1 MVNTAPSPQ
10 TVRCPRCGTPAV
22 PLARFCFQCGRS
34 LWSGP
39 TAPDEAAERRV
50 VTVLFADLSD
60 FTAWAEDLD
69 PERVGEVTDRVLA
82 ALAREIDD
90 VGGRVDN
97 LTGDGIMAV
106 FGAPTTHEDDP
117 ERAVR
122 AAAAMQGA
130 VRRLVADEVGGADDG
145 GGDRAAGADGDHP
158 RRLGLRVGI
167 NSGEVFAGVQAA
179 MSYTV
184 IGDTVNTAARLSAA
198 AAVGAVYAGRDTA
211 VASSPVATWRRLAP
225 LRLKGKREPVDAFE
239 LVSLRP
245 SNVARRGPGDKTPF
259 TGRERELG
267 AMTAYVRTVAG
278 RRSPATLVVTGE
290 AGIGKTRIATEL
302 GRFAMTVPG
311 ARVLWGRAARYGDSA
326 DLSPI
331 ADIARGV
338 CGVEEGDDPARAAG
352 RIRQTVA
359 RLAGPDGARIPP
371 AVADR
376 LLTLLGLPGDA
387 ITRPDPPADPATRES
402 FAEHTGDHS
411 GDHAVE
417 ATVDAVAALVSALA
431 AADPVLVIL
440 DDLEWAPAATWAAV
454 RTFARALTGSVLLV
468 LLDRERPD
476 LSGLPGPRLIELA
489 PLDEDVSGKLL
500 RETLG
505 GARLAADTR
514 AALLGRVRGNP
525 FFLTELVRLLV
536 DRGMLHRGA
545 GPDGDW
551 VLDDTLGEDAL
562 PAGVQA
568 VLAAR
573 IDSLGPAAKATLRAA
588 AVLGIRFPLEALIVV
603 EGAPNDHGL
612 TATGSGAQTAL
623 TGRPDGGAASP
634 GGSGPVLAGGPAASE
649 ITAILAGLAERQLVR
664 PPARGEPLWSF
675 VHPMARDVAYAGL
688 PKAERARRHASAA
701 RWAVRAMG
709 GPPGEVD
716 TFVGAQAER
725 AAELAGSM
733 ALPADDPAWSAR
745 AVGFAALI
753 RRGRAA
759 VSRGDHRAADQLLA
773 RARQLG
779 VDAVSEQEDHDA
791 RILHAEALG
800 NLRRLPVAEATL
812 LPALA
817 ATDPRARAAAYGV
830 LGDIRHKQG
839 RDHDASQA
847 LLTALEEAGR
857 VDERVQAATLR
868 QLGMLKYGTGRLR
881 AAEEHF
887 DQALALAR
895 RGGDDRGT
903 GWALQHLAWSAT
915 TRGDYPAAQTTL
927 REAAEVFTS
936 LDDAGG
942 LGWCAGT
949 EALVF
954 VLSGQLTR
962 AREAVAGLIPFAE
975 SLGERWALASCL
987 TIDALAAAE
996 LGDVV
1001 AADAGAARAADEF
1014 DATGDSW
1021 GCALSLVARGLA
1033 ARGAGDPDRGAR
1045 FLYDACVAAR
1055 SGHHALVGALSLV
1068 LLGLTR
1074 LDGGHLDDAER
1085 IVEQALRA
1093 LDRLDLEPHA
1103 LLGARVL
1110 VAQVERARGRVGRA
1124 IDVLEEALDA
1134 SEPATLLFP
1143 RRQAYAHL
1151 AGTLLDAGQPDRA
1164 LVVARQAV
1172 EIHTEDV
1179 RARVLAWRALGTAL
1193 LANGD
1198 VSGARTAYRQALTAA
1213 TATGAVGE
1221 APRTRRLLAALP
1233 DA

>member
-1 MVNTAPSPQ
+1 MVNTAPSP
-10 TVRCPRCGTPAV
+10 TILRCPRCGTPTV

-122 AAAAMQGA
+122 AAAAMQSA
-130 VRRLVADEVGGADDG
+130 VQRLVTDEGGGA
-145 GGDRAAGADGDHP
+145 GGDEGGDHP

-198 AAVGAVYAGRDTA
+198 AAVGAVYAGRETA

-267 AMTAYVRTVAG
+267 VMTRDVRAVAR

-290 AGIGKTRIATEL
+290 AGIGKTRISTEL

-311 ARVLWGRAARYGDSA
+311 ARVLWGRAARYGDSV

-338 CGVEEGDDPARAAG
+338 CGVEEGDDPARAVD

-359 RLAGPDGARIPP
+359 RLAGPDGARVPP
-371 AVADR
+371 AVSDR

-387 ITRPDPPADPATRES
+387 ATRPDPPADPATRES

-417 ATVDAVAALVSALA
+417 TTVDAVAALVSALA
-431 AADPVLVIL
+431 ASDPVLVIL
-440 DDLEWAPAATWAAV
+440 DDLEWAPPATWAAV
-454 RTFARALTGSVLLV
+454 RRFARSLTGAVLLV
-468 LLDRERPD
+468 LLDREQPD
-476 LSGLPGPRLIELA
+476 VAGLPEPRVVQLT
-489 PLDEDVSGKLL
+489 PLDEDVSARLL

-505 GARLAADTR
+505 GARPAADTR

-536 DRGMLHRGA
+536 DRGMLHRG
-545 GPDGDW
+545 GGEDDDW
-551 VLDDTLGEDAL
+551 VLDHTLDEDAL

-588 AVLGIRFPLEALIVV
+588 AVLGVRFPLEALIVV
-603 EGAPNDHGL
+603 EGGPDDPGVPAAGSGGQPGL
-612 TATGSGAQTAL
+612 TDQPEGGAGHPGRGGATLGT
-623 TGRPDGGAASP
+623 PDGVGD
-634 GGSGPVLAGGPAASE
+634 PAASE

-688 PKAERARRHASAA
+688 PKAERARRHAAAA

-733 ALPADDPAWSAR
+733 ALPPDDPAWSAR
-745 AVGFAALI
+745 AVGFRALI
-753 RRGRAA
+753 RRGQAA
-759 VSRGDHRAADQLLA
+759 VARGDHRAADQLLA

-779 VDAVSEQEDHDA
+779 ADAVNEPDDHDA
-791 RILHAEALG
+791 RILHAEALA
-800 NLRRLPVAEATL
+800 NLRRLPEAEATL

-839 RDHDASQA
+839 RDDDADQA
-847 LLTALEEAGR
+847 LLIALDEAER

-868 QLGMLKYGTGRLR
+868 QLGMVKYGTGRLR

-887 DQALALAR
+887 NRALRLAR
-895 RGGDDRGT
+895 RGNDDRGT

-915 TRGDYPAAQTTL
+915 TRGDYPAAATAL

-949 EALVF
+949 EGLVF

-962 AREAVAGLIPFAE
+962 AREVVGTLIPVAE
-975 SLGERWALASCL
+975 STGERWALASCL

-996 LGDVV
+996 LGDVT
-1001 AADAGAARAADEF
+1001 AADAGAARAAAEF

-1033 ARGAGDPDRGAR
+1033 ARGAGDPEQGAR
-1045 FLYDACVAAR
+1045 FLYDACVAAS
-1055 SGHHALVGALSLV
+1055 SGNHALVGALSLV

-1085 IVEQALRA
+1085 IVDQALRA

-1151 AGTLLDAGQPDRA
+1151 AGTLLDAGQPERA
-1164 LVVARQAV
+1164 LLIARQAV
-1172 EIHTEDV
+1172 DVYTEDV

-1198 VSGARTAYRQALTAA
+1198 VSGARAASRQALDAA
-1213 TATGAVGE
+1213 TATGAIGE

-1233 DA
+1233 AS